1 LSRSDLGMVSM
12 AQHLKPTPTSAVGLQ
27 VVMAP
32 WSVSLAFAG
41 FDVIDLT
48 VAPRCGATGANAVVF
63 GSALCG
69 RSSKSPDVFTL
80 PDATTL
86 V

>member
-1 LSRSDLGMVSM
+1 LGGSDLGMVSM
-12 AQHLKPTPTSAVGLQ
+12 TQHFESASTSGVGLQ
-27 VVMAP
+27 VVMAA

-48 VAPRCGATGANAVVF
+48 VASCCGAANTNAVVF
-63 GSALCG
+63 GSAFCRRAG
-69 RSSKSPDVFTL
+69 KSPDVFPL
-80 PDATTL
+80 PCATTF

>member
-1 LSRSDLGMVSM
+1 MVSM

-63 GSALCG
+63 GSAFCG
-69 RSSKSPDVFTL
+69 RSSKSPDVFAL
-80 PDATTL
+80 PDATTF

>member
-1 LSRSDLGMVSM
+1 MVSM
-12 AQHLKPTPTSAVGLQ
+12 TQHLKPTPTSAVGLQ
-27 VVMAP
+27 VVMAA
-32 WSVSLAFAG
+32 WSVSLAITG

-48 VAPRCGATGANAVVF
+48 VAPRCGATRTDAVVF
-63 GSALCG
+63 GSAFSG
-69 RSSKSPDVFTL
+69 RASKSPDVFAL